1 MWGLLFTSKGTSSF
15 LFKSKRKYIIEALKT
30 KINCVTYGQWTRRV
44 AYHTHRGTHSKHET
58 LSYLARTRIKVCF
71 STLPSFGGRG
81 PTGSAS
87 LQTALFTPW
96 CSLLH
101 LVTCFWWEIV
111 SFSIATRTSGSWWS
125 CSGCETSILP
135 VGQSQKISQAGP
147 WTSSLQYYLSRFLC
161 SDKSSLHLWPERC
174 AKVPHDH
181 NKCHRPGQLNI
192 LTFICT
198 KPYMLITVHWKVL
211 TNPTQCGNTTA
222 AWSSKHQA
230 EFNCSQ

>member
-1 MWGLLFTSKGTSSF
+1 MVGDQPSS
-15 LFKSKRKYIIEALKT
+15 
-30 KINCVTYGQWTRRV
+30 
-44 AYHTHRGTHSKHET
+44 
-58 LSYLARTRIKVCF
+58 
-71 STLPSFGGRG
+71 
-81 PTGSAS
+81 S

-135 VGQSQKISQAGP
+135 AGQSQKTSQAGP

-161 SDKSSLHLWPERC
+161 SDKSSLRLWPERC

-181 NKCHRPGQLNI
+181 NKCHRPGQLYI

-198 KPYMLITVHWKVL
+198 KPYMLITAHWKVL
-211 TNPTQCGNTTA
+211 TNPTQCGNMQRKTRQQRGPRSTRLQPLKQFWKTSFEPKSQTRLSWMFSCWWA
-222 AWSSKHQA
+222 VSGPIWRGCGPVSHSLLDRSESSKQ
-230 EFNCSQ
+230 SQLTALDTVSNFSVQKNSMSEC

>member
-81 PTGSAS
+81 PTGSSS

-125 CSGCETSILP
+125 CSGCETDQFYPWDKARKQARQDLEPPPCNTICP
-135 VGQSQKISQAGP
+135 DFYAAISPAYICDQRDVQRCHTTT
-147 WTSSLQYYLSRFLC
+147 TSVTGLGNLIYW
-161 SDKSSLHLWPERC
+161 HLF
-174 AKVPHDH
+174 A
-181 NKCHRPGQLNI
+181 LN
-192 LTFICT
+192 LTC
-198 KPYMLITVHWKVL
+198 W
-211 TNPTQCGNTTA
+211 
-222 AWSSKHQA
+222 
-230 EFNCSQ
+230 